1 MAGRAQ
7 RVRGMVMWSY
17 ISSTIV
23 SFLVF
28 MLMIV
33 LFGFDLE
40 DQIFDFQVTRAL
52 EKLVDAD
59 ELPNGASGKVQS
71 LEMQYYIG
79 LDSMPAWLRS
89 EVDPAWQNRSFEVFA
104 EERGHFHAAV
114 HTLENGDNMY
124 LLFNARPFIRSTSQI
139 KAYLVIIGVMAGLIF
154 IASLFFMLR
163 MTRKVSVPLEEMAAI
178 LSEGKDTVPTFD
190 LPAAAPAELH
200 ALARAIEDRDT
211 RIGALLER
219 EREFNRDASH
229 ELRTPL
235 AVAYG
240 ALEVLEATTT
250 KSKAMFRLKTAIKDM
265 QLLTEGI
272 LWLGR
277 DPTRAQACDA
287 TVVCQKCIAAYSHIV
302 GERNV
307 TVRLDSQDDIEM
319 PVPEAVA
326 LVMVGN
332 ILRNALSYTD
342 EGEVVLLVCDG
353 AVVVAD
359 TGAGYG
365 NVNKDREG
373 FGVGLTL
380 VTRLC
385 SHFGFSFVVNAKEDG
400 GSEARLSWNADKI
413 RFDSR
418 LT

>member
-1 MAGRAQ
+1 MAGRSR
-7 RVRGMVMWSY
+7 RVRGLVMWSY
-17 ISSTIV
+17 ISSTLV

-33 LFGFDLE
+33 MFGFDLE
-40 DQIFDFQVTRAL
+40 DQIFDYQVTRTL
-52 EKLVDAD
+52 ENLVQTD
-59 ELPNGASGKVQS
+59 ELPREASGTVHS

-79 LDSMPAWLRS
+79 LESMPAWLRS
-89 EVDPAWQNRSFEVFA
+89 EVNPAWQDRSFEVFA
-104 EERGHFHAAV
+104 EERGHFHAV
-114 HTLENGDNMY
+114 VRTLEKGDNVY

-139 KAYLVIIGVMAGLIF
+139 KAYLAIIGFMAALIF
-154 IASLFFMLR
+154 LVSLFFMLR
-163 MTRKVSVPLEEMAAI
+163 MTRKVSVPLEDMAAI
-178 LSEGKDTVPTFD
+178 LSEGKNTTPTFD
-190 LPAAAPAELH
+190 LPSAAPAELH
-200 ALARAIEDRDT
+200 ALARAIEDRDA

-240 ALEVLEATTT
+240 ALEVLEATAT
-250 KSKAMFRLKTAIKDM
+250 KSKALFRLKTAIKDM
-265 QLLTEGI
+265 QFLTEGI

-277 DPTRAQACDA
+277 DPGRAQACDA
-287 TVVCQKCIAAYSHIV
+287 TAVCQKSITAYSHLV
-302 GERNV
+302 GDRKV
-307 TVRLDSQDDIEM
+307 TVRLDSQGDIEM
-319 PVPEAVA
+319 PAPEAVA

-353 AVVVAD
+353 LVVVSD

-385 SHFGFSFVVNAKEDG
+385 SHFGFSFVVNAKVG
-400 GSEARLSWNADKI
+400 RGSEARLSWDADKI
-413 RFDSR
+413 SV
-418 LT
+418 

>member
-1 MAGRAQ
+1 MAGRSR
-7 RVRGMVMWSY
+7 RVRGLVMWSY
-17 ISSTIV
+17 ISSTFV

-28 MLMIV
+28 SLMIV
-33 LFGFDLE
+33 MFGFDLE
-40 DQIFDFQVTRAL
+40 DQIFDYQVTRAL
-52 EKLVDAD
+52 ENLVEAD
-59 ELPNGASGKVQS
+59 ELPGEASGAVKS

-79 LDSMPAWLRS
+79 LESMPAWLRD
-89 EVDPAWQNRSFEVFA
+89 EVNPEWQDRSFEVFA
-104 EERGHFHAAV
+104 EQRGHFHAAV
-114 HTLENGDNMY
+114 RTLENGDNMY
-124 LLFNARPFIRSTSQI
+124 LLFNARPFIRSTPQI
-139 KAYLVIIGVMAGLIF
+139 KAYLVIIGTMAALVF
-154 IASLFFMLR
+154 LVSLVFMLR
-163 MTRKVSVPLEEMAAI
+163 MTRKVSVPLEDMAAI
-178 LSEGKDTVPTFD
+178 LSEGKDTTPAFD

-200 ALARAIEDRDT
+200 ALARAIEDRDA

-240 ALEVLEATTT
+240 ALEVLEATGT

-277 DPTRAQACDA
+277 DPGRAQGCDA
-287 TVVCQKCIAAYSHIV
+287 TAVCQKCMTAYSHLV
-302 GERNV
+302 GDRKV
-307 TVRLDSQDDIEM
+307 TVRLDSQGDIEM
-319 PVPEAVA
+319 LAPEAVA
-326 LVMVGN
+326 LVMIGN

-342 EGEVVLLVCDG
+342 EGEVVLIVRDG
-353 AVVVAD
+353 SVVITD

-365 NVNKDREG
+365 KVNKDREG

-385 SHFGFSFVVNAKEDG
+385 SHFGFRFAVGAKEGG
-400 GSEARLSWNADKI
+400 GSEAKLSWTSALDAV
-413 RFDSR
+413 
-418 LT
+418 

>member
-1 MAGRAQ
+1 MTGRSR
-7 RVRGMVMWSY
+7 RVRGLMMWSY
-17 ISSTIV
+17 ISSTFA

-33 LFGFDLE
+33 MFGFDLE
-40 DQIFDFQVTRAL
+40 DQIFDYQVTRTL
-52 EKLVDAD
+52 EKLVEAD
-59 ELPNGASGKVQS
+59 ELLNETSGTVRS

-79 LDSMPAWLRS
+79 LESMPTWLRS
-89 EVDPAWQNRSFEVFA
+89 EVNPAWQDRSFEVFA
-104 EERGHFHAAV
+104 EERGHFHAV
-114 HTLENGDNMY
+114 VRTLESGDSVY

-139 KAYLVIIGVMAGLIF
+139 KSYLAIIGIMAALVF
-154 IASLFFMLR
+154 VVSLFFMLR
-163 MTRKVSVPLEEMAAI
+163 MTRKVSVPLEDMAAI
-178 LSEGKDTVPTFD
+178 LSEGKNTTATFN

-200 ALARAIEDRDT
+200 ALARAIEDRDA
-211 RIGALLER
+211 RIGALLNR

-240 ALEVLEATTT
+240 ALEVLEASET
-250 KSKAMFRLKTAIKDM
+250 KSKAMSRLKTAIKDM

-277 DPTRAQACDA
+277 DPGRAQGCDA
-287 TVVCQKCIAAYSHIV
+287 TAVCQKSITAYSHLV
-302 GERNV
+302 GGRKV
-307 TVRLDSQDDIEM
+307 TVRLDSHGDTEM
-319 PVPEAVA
+319 PAPEAVA

-342 EGEVVLLVCDG
+342 EGEVVLLVRDRL
-353 AVVVAD
+353 VMVTD
-359 TGAGYG
+359 TGAGFG
-365 NVNKDREG
+365 NVNKGREG

-385 SHFGFSFVVNAKEDG
+385 SHFGFSFAVNAKESG
-400 GSEARLSWNADKI
+400 GSEARLTWGAGKTSV
-413 RFDSR
+413 
-418 LT
+418 

>member
-1 MAGRAQ
+1 MAGRSR
-7 RVRGMVMWSY
+7 RVRGLVMWSY
-17 ISSTIV
+17 ISSTFV

-28 MLMIV
+28 MLMII

-52 EKLVDAD
+52 ERLADAD
-59 ELPNGASGKVQS
+59 ELPKGASGTVKS

-79 LDSMPAWLRS
+79 LNSMPAWLRVQINP
-89 EVDPAWQNRSFEVFA
+89 EWQDRSFEVFA

-114 HTLENGDNMY
+114 RTLENGDNMY

-139 KAYLVIIGVMAGLIF
+139 KAYLAIIGVMAGLVF
-154 IASLFFMLR
+154 LVSLIFMLR
-163 MTRKVSVPLEEMAAI
+163 MTRKVSAPLEDMAAI
-178 LSEGKDTVPTFD
+178 LSDGKNATPTFD

-200 ALARAIEDRDT
+200 ALARAIEDRDAS
-211 RIGALLER
+211 IGALLDR

-240 ALEVLEATTT
+240 ALEVLEATET
-250 KSKAMFRLKTAIKDM
+250 KSKAMSRLKTAIKDM

-277 DPTRAQACDA
+277 DPGRAQGCDA
-287 TVVCQKCIAAYSHIV
+287 TAVCQKSIAAYSHLV
-302 GERNV
+302 GDRKV
-307 TVRLDSQDDIEM
+307 SVRLDSQGDIEM
-319 PVPEAVA
+319 PAPEAVA

-332 ILRNALSYTD
+332 ILRNSLSYTD
-342 EGEVVLLVCDG
+342 EGEVVLLVRSG
-353 AVVVAD
+353 LVVVAD
-359 TGAGYG
+359 TGAGFG

-385 SHFGFSFVVNAKEDG
+385 RHFGFTFAVNAKKDG
-400 GSEARLSWNADKI
+400 GSEASISWSVGAI
-413 RFDSR
+413 PV
-418 LT
+418 